1 MSEIVVLKTGMP
13 SKKNLLN
20 KSVRT
25 GAVLA
30 AFACIF
36 LSACISISVYDPY
49 KFTLLTMTPNT
60 GIGYSVSISTDGKT
74 MIVSALA
81 QSNTNAGSA
90 SVYERHGQ
98 DWELRTV
105 LSVENGSK
113 NDLFG
118 MSTAVSS
125 DGSIVIVG
133 APGASVNSLAGA
145 GSVYIFKR
153 PSKGWPKE
161 GKLKPFSVYESPD
174 PQASGMF
181 GNSIA
186 IDAIGQ
192 QVVVGSPYE
201 KKSAGTT
208 YVFTEVID
216 SKLKGLPLADVSV
229 IGYQN
234 PAVGDIFGTSVAISS
249 DGKIILVG
257 APGSRQN
264 AGMALLFRRGA
275 HGWSDA
281 GLLKLA
287 FPNYQATFRFGSKV
301 GMSRIGDRLAVY
313 GGGRV
318 YSILIDW
325 NSQSNPLKQMVGLFI
340 PKELSNIGYP
350 DLAISSDGNIIT
362 AIASKGSMTPSTFTT
377 IVYASESGTWVESD
391 TKTTDLGFTSWSIA
405 LSGDGTILVGGDP
418 RTDSGKGSFKTQTVS
433 RNPQKSK

>member
-161 GKLKPFSVYESPD
+161 GKLKPFSCPMYP
-174 PQASGMF
+174 PKRF
-181 GNSIA
+181 RIC
-186 IDAIGQ
+186 
-192 QVVVGSPYE
+192 
-201 KKSAGTT
+201 
-208 YVFTEVID
+208 
-216 SKLKGLPLADVSV
+216 LPAK
-229 IGYQN
+229 N
-234 PAVGDIFGTSVAISS
+234 
-249 DGKIILVG
+249 K
-257 APGSRQN
+257 
-264 AGMALLFRRGA
+264 
-275 HGWSDA
+275 
-281 GLLKLA
+281 
-287 FPNYQATFRFGSKV
+287 
-301 GMSRIGDRLAVY
+301 
-313 GGGRV
+313 
-318 YSILIDW
+318 
-325 NSQSNPLKQMVGLFI
+325 
-340 PKELSNIGYP
+340 
-350 DLAISSDGNIIT
+350 
-362 AIASKGSMTPSTFTT
+362 
-377 IVYASESGTWVESD
+377 
-391 TKTTDLGFTSWSIA
+391 
-405 LSGDGTILVGGDP
+405 
-418 RTDSGKGSFKTQTVS
+418 
-433 RNPQKSK
+433 